1 MIAALNKNC
10 MNEPSFV
17 PIKSVVATQLDEG
30 DGVLVDLDTKQ
41 YFQLNETA
49 MLIWRAIENGRP
61 MNRIVDEI
69 VETYEVSNEQA
80 FTSAKSLI
88 SKLQNHKLIR
98 AADE

>member
-1 MIAALNKNC
+1 

-61 MNRIVDEI
+61 LDRIVEEI
-69 VETYEVSNEQA
+69 VATYSVSDEQA
-80 FTSAKSLI
+80 LASTKSVL
-88 SKLQNHKLIR
+88 SRLQNHRLIR
-98 AADE
+98 PAE

>member
-1 MIAALNKNC
+1 

-61 MNRIVDEI
+61 MDQIVEEI
-69 VETYEVSNEQA
+69 VTTYAVSDEHA
-80 FTSAKSLI
+80 LASAKSLL
-88 SKLQNHKLIR
+88 SRLQNHKLIR
-98 AADE
+98 PAE